1 MYDEKRKVNQIM
13 KSFKLKDKQFEQ
25 LAESNL
31 LSNAMRRLMRRHFTH
46 CSPDYQ
52 MFLFLFEEKAELANC
67 EEFAH
72 FPVAEEVS
80 EDIAR
85 ELAGINGLRYG
96 YAKAAGISD
105 HREGACQYRKKLYW
119 VMAWGTA
126 CEANSLLAQIILEE
140 LVPKFYDMALFEE
153 LCKRSGETP
162 FFGRLLERKWL
173 LDNYVQAVISSNKL
187 PDQMNFIQI
196 SAMPYEGRAVKT
208 RIFFSEKSIP
218 PDLDGAVY
226 FRRERKSDLIKFK
239 TKNMRPVRKL
249 MEVSGAEAG
258 LWVKLPERVIE
269 GSVLCHS
276 AAEGAAGLCIVFEGA
291 LVWSIHKDGEN
302 ILTYREGNYMIPAL
316 QPDVDKYADLGKLVS
331 FGQDF
336 GIPDQMDKLQQIVRR
351 VSSVCRHGTSIVFM
365 EKRGIAAEIDN
376 RLSRYRRAFKVKPFA
391 LAAAKE
397 EVLQGITAIDGAVFA
412 DLNGDCHAIG
422 VIVDGQMV
430 VEGDYG
436 RGARYNSIKNY
447 ITGYKVSH
455 PKEICFAVV
464 MSEDGMINVIL

>member
-1 MYDEKRKVNQIM
+1 M
-13 KSFKLKDKQFEQ
+13 KPFNLNDKQFEQ
-25 LAESNL
+25 LPETTYLN
-31 LSNAMRRLMRRHFTH
+31 NALRHLMRRHFTH
-46 CSPDYQ
+46 CSPAYQ
-52 MFLFLFEEKAELANC
+52 MYLFLFREIADVDKDDEY
-67 EEFAH
+67 AH
-72 FPVAEEVS
+72 FPVV
-80 EDIAR
+80 EDVDETLAQV
-85 ELAGINGLRYG
+85 LAGKNGLPYCF
-96 YAKAAGISD
+96 AKMSKTDD
-105 HREGACQYRKKLYW
+105 HRAGSGSSRKRLYW
-119 VMAWGTA
+119 VLAWGIA
-126 CEANSLLAQIILEE
+126 CEANTILARIILEE

-153 LCKRSGETP
+153 LCSHSGEKL

-173 LDNYVQAVISSNKL
+173 LENYVQEVIRANKL
-187 PDQMNFIQI
+187 PDQINFIQI
-196 SAMPYEGRAVKT
+196 SAMPYEGRAVRT

-218 PDLDGAVY
+218 QDLDGAVY

-249 MEVSGAEAG
+249 MEVSGAESG
-258 LWVKLPERVIE
+258 LWVKLPERMIE
-269 GSVLCHS
+269 GSVLRGS
-276 AAEGAAGLCIVFEGA
+276 PAEREASLCVVFEGA
-291 LVWSIHKDGEN
+291 LVWSIHKEGEK
-302 ILTYREGNYMIPAL
+302 ILTYREGNYFIPAM
-316 QPDVDKYADLGKLVS
+316 QPDVDKYADLGKMVR

-336 GIPDQMDKLQQIVRR
+336 GIIDKMDKLQQIVRR

-376 RLSRYRRAFKVKPFA
+376 RLSRYRRGFKVKPFA
-391 LAAAKE
+391 LAEAKE

-455 PKEICFAVV
+455 PKEICLAVV